1 MNRPIQKV
9 AIAAIVMVVALLAN
23 ATYVQVFKADKL
35 RSDTR
40 NSRVL
45 LDEYARQRGV
55 IVAADGTVLAE
66 SVPTDNRFKYL
77 RRYPNDPAAFAPVT
91 GYFSF
96 VYRADRGVEQA
107 EDTVLNGNDDR
118 LFTQR
123 FMDMF
128 SGRDPR
134 GGNVVTTIDSNLQ
147 RVAYRELKNAGCD
160 GPCRGA
166 VVALEPSTGK
176 ILAMAS
182 TPSYDPNALASQ
194 DFAEAEK
201 AWQTDN
207 ADGSDDPL
215 TNRAIN
221 SLYPPGSTFKV
232 VTTAT
237 ALRAGLGPQTRLTSA
252 SQITLPGSGAT
263 LSNDSGSTC
272 PGGTGGTVSLVQAFQ
287 YSCNTA
293 FAQLMTEK
301 MPGDA
306 PEQFTST
313 AKLFGVGEDPAG
325 IPMDVAKSTVGDIG
339 NDLAMLGQSAIG
351 QRDVRLTVLENA
363 VIAATVANG
372 GVRMRPYVVDKL
384 QTADLRNISTTAPS
398 TVNRPLTAE
407 QADQITEM
415 MVRSEQNT
423 ANAQAGIA
431 SKTGTAEHS
440 DTSRGGETPFAWYIA
455 FSPSSNARIAVAVI
469 IENGNRGQNSYGGLA
484 AAPIGRA
491 VMNAYAGGAR

>member
-9 AIAAIVMVVALLAN
+9 AIACIVMIVALLAN
-23 ATYVQVFKADKL
+23 VTYVQVFKADKL
-35 RSDTR
+35 RTDTR

-77 RRYPNDPAAFAPVT
+77 RQYPNDPTTFAPVT

-96 VYRADRGVEQA
+96 VYRADRGIEYA
-107 EDTVLNGNDDR
+107 EDSILNGNDDR

-134 GGNVVTTIDSNLQ
+134 GGNVVTTIDPKLQ
-147 RVAYRELKNAGCD
+147 RVAYRELTDAGCE

-176 ILAMAS
+176 ILALAS
-182 TPSYDPNALASQ
+182 TPSYDPNALATQ
-194 DFAEAEK
+194 DFSKAEK
-201 AWQTDN
+201 AWEKFN
-207 ADGSDDPL
+207 AEGNDDPL

-221 SLYPPGSTFKV
+221 ALYPPGSTFKV

-237 ALRAGLGPQTRLTSA
+237 ALKAGVSPDARLTS
-252 SQITLPGSGAT
+252 SSVITLPDSTAT

-272 PGGTGGTVSLVQAFQ
+272 PGASNGTVTLTQAFE

-301 MPGDA
+301 VPGDA
-306 PEQFTST
+306 SEEFTAT
-313 AKLFGVGEDPAG
+313 AKQFGVGEDPPG

-339 NDLAMLGQSAIG
+339 DDRAALAQSAIG

-363 VIAATVANG
+363 EIAATVANG
-372 GVRMRPYVVDKL
+372 GVRMRPYLVDKL
-384 QTADLRNISTTAPS
+384 QTADLRTISTTAPS
-398 TVNRPLTAE
+398 AFNRPLTAE
-407 QADQITEM
+407 EADQITDM
-415 MVRSEQNT
+415 MVKSEQHT
-423 ANAQAGIA
+423 SGAQAGIA

-440 DTSRGGETPFAWYIA
+440 DTAGGGETPYAWYIA

-491 VMNAYAGGAR
+491 VINAYAGGAR